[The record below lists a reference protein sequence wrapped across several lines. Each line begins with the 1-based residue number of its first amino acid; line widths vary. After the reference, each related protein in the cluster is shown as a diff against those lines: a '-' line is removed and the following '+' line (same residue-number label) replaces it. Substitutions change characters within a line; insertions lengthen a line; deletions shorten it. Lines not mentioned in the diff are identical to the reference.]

1 MIWCVLVIIFICN
14 MLSEWIFVALGFVI
28 VFTLISYLKPSKE
41 WGKLLFYTRRPPLEI
56 MVGLVFM
63 GLVVYTMIDAAQ
75 NGWNDSVLY
84 TGNPAGIEWL
94 PWVRAVMIL
103 IVLGLTLLPDRVY
116 ENGFRDSVRFESW
129 ACVESMEIQKGY
141 RVKIALKKPTLRR
154 IVYLN
159 LKPEDRL
166 PVMARNKISG

>member
-1 MIWCVLVIIFICN
+1 MIWCVLVIIFICS
-14 MLSEWIFVALGFVI
+14 MFSEWIFGALGFII

-41 WGKLLFYTRRPPLEI
+41 WGKLLFYTRRTPLEI
-56 MVGLVFM
+56 MFGLVFI
-63 GLVVYTMIDAAQ
+63 GLVVYTMMDAAQ
-75 NGWNDSVLY
+75 NGWNDSILY
-84 TGNPAGIEWL
+84 TGNLAGIEWL
-94 PWVRAVMIL
+94 PWVWTVMIL

-129 ACVESMEIQKGY
+129 DCVESMEIQKGY
-141 RVKIALKKPTLRR
+141 RVKIRLKKPTLRQ

-166 PVMARNKISG
+166 PMAARNKTSG